1 MKSKSKRIK
10 QIQDNL
16 LESHAKMRSGEMSA
30 IRYSEI
36 SRDAKLAITEIRQE
50 DALKNKTK
58 VSCEDCA
65 NLVIQGYGRSQ
76 YVCKFKRNKVRGVF
90 NLFSYDCKD
99 KKEK

>member
-1 MKSKSKRIK
+1 MKSKAKRIK
-10 QIQDNL
+10 QIQDKL

-30 IRYSEI
+30 IMYSEI
-36 SRDAKLAITEIRQE
+36 SRAAKLRITEIRQE
-50 DALKNKTK
+50 DALKNKAK

-65 NLVIQGYGRSQ
+65 NLIIQGYGRSQ
-76 YVCKFKRNKVRGVF
+76 YVCKFKHNKVRGVF

>member
-1 MKSKSKRIK
+1 
-10 QIQDNL
+10 
-16 LESHAKMRSGEMSA
+16 MRAGEISA

-36 SRDAKLAITEIRQE
+36 SRDAELVITKIRQE

-76 YVCKFKRNKVRGVF
+76 YVCKFKHNKVRGVF

-99 KKEK
+99 KQEK